1 MKPVLYY
8 IIFFIVL
15 TFNVFAT
22 DTTLVYRSEYED
34 AGDVIFDLNAP
45 GEGNM
50 LLIQ

>member
-1 MKPVLYY
+1 MKPILCY
-8 IIFFIVL
+8 IFFFIVL
-15 TFNVFAT
+15 IFNAFAT

-34 AGDVIFDLNAP
+34 EGDVIFDLNAP